1 MNLQLSDY
9 DASAV
14 LFNKSIQ
21 EANKSERAACKKELS
36 KLKAKLYTANKVLTV
51 HQRALNKLKLLE
63 KKSLD
68 KCLDLYIH
76 ISQLQESMRNI

>member
-14 LFNKSIQ
+14 LSNKSIQ

-36 KLKAKLYTANKVLTV
+36 KLKAKLYAAHTLLTV
-51 HQRALNKLKLLE
+51 YSRALNKLKLLE

-68 KCLDLYIH
+68 KSLDLYIQ

>member
-1 MNLQLSDY
+1 MSLQLSDY

-14 LFNKSIQ
+14 LTNKSIQ
-21 EANKSERAACKKELS
+21 EANKSERAAGKKELS
-36 KLKAKLYTANKVLTV
+36 KLQAKLYTANTVLKV
-51 HQRALNKLKLLE
+51 HCIAMNKIKLLR

-68 KCLDLYIH
+68 KCLDLDIQ